1 MGDKANQHLK
11 IITNFIYGHE
21 RKNDIID
28 MFLKG
33 PDPESGF
40 MWTGDEW
47 WSQNETEAVEII
59 GNKVLDLGW
68 DSSGYGYMMRLI
80 EYTIKNKNKKLSHTE
95 G

>member
-1 MGDKANQHLK
+1 
-11 IITNFIYGHE
+11 
-21 RKNDIID
+21 